1 MKIIKPTLYYILK
14 QKINQDELYTQ
25 VSQKM
30 QEGNSILLCPEGV
43 SHDQMT
49 QLPFKAGIV
58 FLMLQANKNWGSEF
72 CVLPIGLN
80 YYKRD

>member
-1 MKIIKPTLYYILK
+1 MKEKK
-14 QKINQDELYTQ
+14 C
-25 VSQKM
+25 
-30 QEGNSILLCPEGV
+30 ILLCPEGV

-58 FLMLQANKNWGSEF
+58 SLMREANKNWGSEF
-72 CVLPIGLN
+72 CVLPIGIN